1 MVQRR
6 RRPVKKE
13 MAGDKKNLQ
22 SGRRNV
28 EKLFYDMITELHIRE
43 GFAQITYQNPAL
55 FAFPTTPFGYYEAR
69 EHFLRQEVYG
79 EDADRVEN
87 FWNGD
92 KVRTFLGN
100 GSRPAMQ
107 KIEFRMHTKKG
118 LRWVEQVAF
127 FASDEGRQ
135 GGLMVLLRD
144 ITDAKGERMDALNEK
159 DRLQREK
166 IGLPDIFT
174 FYQNAEALLAQ
185 YPEKKF
191 LLFTTDINNFKLYEA
206 IYGEEKSEALLMMAA
221 DELKKQLQT
230 TLGTAGYLG
239 DDYFCCMF
247 ATERDTRE
255 VVEIVQKTIQQLADA
270 TMGFSESVGIYEIT
284 DRSEHIENMYDKS
297 LLALN
302 TVRCNYKQNIAV
314 FRPNMF
320 MSKDREAE
328 MIQDIIRGIQA
339 GEFTFYTQPVVDI
352 SCDKPVSMEALVR
365 WVKDGHVISP
375 GEYIPL
381 LERSGYVVMLDQY
394 IWERVFERQRA
405 MLDQGVETIT
415 CSVNVSRIDFEL
427 IDVAQLFASLK
438 EKYRIDPQ
446 MIGIEVTESAYV
458 DNYDR
463 VQKTVSR
470 LHELGFRIYLDD
482 FGSGYSNLNS
492 LSDMK
497 LDILKLDMKF
507 VQGKDEQKT
516 IKIMESIINMA
527 HLLNLPVVCE
537 GVETEAQLRM
547 VKALG
552 IYYVQGYYYYRP
564 FPYDRMEEILREGGR
579 VETEG
584 IRLHPANRIH
594 MVEMFDDNVYSDTL
608 LNHILGPVA
617 FYEMDPEKHVELVRV
632 NDLYYSIVGSE
643 ALVDENYRNHITDYV
658 INKEDIVHLLE
669 AAEVDA
675 LTGSQADILYKRADG
690 KIMTIHAHAFFIS
703 KSSDGIG
710 RYFVSLRNF
719 TVLYDKIR
727 KEVTAEIGQGETGR
741 PGCAVASAKRKS

>member
-1 MVQRR
+1 
-6 RRPVKKE
+6 
-13 MAGDKKNLQ
+13 
-22 SGRRNV
+22 
-28 EKLFYDMITELHIRE
+28 MITELHIRE

-55 FAFPTTPFGYYEAR
+55 FTFPTTPFGYYEAR

-144 ITDAKGERMDALNEK
+144 ITDAKGERMDTLNEK
-159 DRLQREK
+159 ERLQREK
-166 IGLPDIFT
+166 VGLPDIFT

-206 IYGEEKSEALLMMAA
+206 IYGEAKSEALLMMAA
-221 DELKKQLQT
+221 DELKKQLRT

-255 VVEIVQKTIQQLADA
+255 VVEIVRKTIQQLADA
-270 TMGFSESVGIYEIT
+270 NMGFSESVGIYEIT

-314 FRPNMF
+314 FRPSMF

-328 MIQDIIRGIQA
+328 MIHDIIRGIQA

-427 IDVAQLFASLK
+427 IDVTQLFASLK

-564 FPYDRMEEILREGGR
+564 FPYDRMEEILRAGGR

-584 IRLHPANRIH
+584 IRLHQANRIH

-727 KEVTAEIGQGETGR
+727 KEVTAEIGQGETGH

>member
-1 MVQRR
+1 M
-6 RRPVKKE
+6 
-13 MAGDKKNLQ
+13 
-22 SGRRNV
+22 

-55 FAFPTTPFGYYEAR
+55 FAFPTTPFSYYEAR

-79 EDADRVEN
+79 EDTDRVEN

-159 DRLQREK
+159 ERLQREK
-166 IGLPDIFT
+166 VGLPDIFT

-206 IYGEEKSEALLMMAA
+206 IYGEEKSEALLMMVA
-221 DELKKQLQT
+221 DELKKQLRT
-230 TLGTAGYLG
+230 TLGTASYLG

-255 VVEIVQKTIQQLADA
+255 IVEIVQKSIQQLADEN
-270 TMGFSESVGIYEIT
+270 MGFSESVGIYEIT

-302 TVRCNYKQNIAV
+302 TVRYNYKESVAV

-352 SCDKPVSMEALVR
+352 SCGKPVSMEALVR
-365 WVKDGHVISP
+365 WGKDGHVISP

-405 MLDQGVETIT
+405 MLDQGIATIT

-463 VQKTVSR
+463 VQKTISR

-584 IRLHPANRIH
+584 IRLHQANRIH

-632 NDLYYSIVGSE
+632 NDLFYSIVGNE
-643 ALVDENYRNHITDYV
+643 ALVDENYRNHSTDYV
-658 INKEDIVHLLE
+658 VNKEDIVHLLE
-669 AAEVDA
+669 ASELDA

-719 TVLYDKIR
+719 TVLYDRIR
-727 KEVTAEIGQGETGR
+727 KEVTAEIGQGETGHPR
-741 PGCAVASAKRKS
+741 CAVASAKRKS

>member
-1 MVQRR
+1 M
-6 RRPVKKE
+6 
-13 MAGDKKNLQ
+13 
-22 SGRRNV
+22 
-28 EKLFYDMITELHIRE
+28 
-43 GFAQITYQNPAL
+43 
-55 FAFPTTPFGYYEAR
+55 
-69 EHFLRQEVYG
+69 YG

-159 DRLQREK
+159 ERLQREK
-166 IGLPDIFT
+166 VGLPDIFT

-206 IYGEEKSEALLMMAA
+206 IYGEAKSEALLMMAA
-221 DELKKQLQT
+221 DELKKQLRT

-255 VVEIVQKTIQQLADA
+255 VVEIVRKTIQQLADA
-270 TMGFSESVGIYEIT
+270 NMGFSESVGIYEIT

-302 TVRCNYKQNIAV
+302 TVRSNYKQNIAV

-328 MIQDIIRGIQA
+328 MIQDIIHGIQA

-427 IDVAQLFASLK
+427 IDVTQLFASLK

-564 FPYDRMEEILREGGR
+564 FPYDRMEEILRAGGR

-584 IRLHPANRIH
+584 IRLHQANRIH

-727 KEVTAEIGQGETGR
+727 KEVTAEIGQGETR
-741 PGCAVASAKRKS
+741 RQGCAVASAKRKS

>member
-1 MVQRR
+1 
-6 RRPVKKE
+6 
-13 MAGDKKNLQ
+13 
-22 SGRRNV
+22 
-28 EKLFYDMITELHIRE
+28 
-43 GFAQITYQNPAL
+43 
-55 FAFPTTPFGYYEAR
+55 
-69 EHFLRQEVYG
+69 
-79 EDADRVEN
+79 
-87 FWNGD
+87 
-92 KVRTFLGN
+92 
-100 GSRPAMQ
+100 
-107 KIEFRMHTKKG
+107 
-118 LRWVEQVAF
+118 
-127 FASDEGRQ
+127 
-135 GGLMVLLRD
+135 
-144 ITDAKGERMDALNEK
+144 
-159 DRLQREK
+159 
-166 IGLPDIFT
+166 
-174 FYQNAEALLAQ
+174 
-185 YPEKKF
+185 
-191 LLFTTDINNFKLYEA
+191 
-206 IYGEEKSEALLMMAA
+206 
-221 DELKKQLQT
+221 
-230 TLGTAGYLG
+230 
-239 DDYFCCMF
+239 MF
-247 ATERDTRE
+247 ATERSTRE
-255 VVEIVQKTIQQLADA
+255 IVEVVRKSLERLASVN
-270 TMGFSESVGIYEIT
+270 MGFSESVGIYEIT
-284 DRSEHIENMYDKS
+284 DRSEHIENMYDKA

-302 TVRCNYKQNIAV
+302 TVRYNHKENIAV

-328 MIQDIIRGIQA
+328 MIRDIQRGIQA

-352 SCDKPVSMEALVR
+352 SCGKPVSMEALVR
-365 WVKDGHVISP
+365 WVKDGQVISP

-405 MLDQGVETIT
+405 MLDQGIETIT

-516 IKIMESIINMA
+516 VKIMESIINMA

-564 FPYDRMEEILREGGR
+564 FPYDRMEEILRAGGR

-584 IRLHPANRIH
+584 IRLHQANRIH

-632 NDLYYSIVGSE
+632 NDLFYSIVGSE

-658 INKEDIVHLLE
+658 VNKEDIVHLLE

>member
-1 MVQRR
+1 M
-6 RRPVKKE
+6 
-13 MAGDKKNLQ
+13 
-22 SGRRNV
+22 

-255 VVEIVQKTIQQLADA
+255 VVEIVQKTIQQLADT

-320 MSKDREAE
+320 MSKDREAA
-328 MIQDIIRGIQA
+328 MIQDIIHGIQA

-719 TVLYDKIR
+719 TVLYDRIR

>member
-1 MVQRR
+1 M
-6 RRPVKKE
+6 
-13 MAGDKKNLQ
+13 
-22 SGRRNV
+22 

-55 FAFPTTPFGYYEAR
+55 FAFPTTPFSYYEAR

-79 EDADRVEN
+79 EDTDRVEN

-166 IGLPDIFT
+166 VGLPDIFT

-185 YPEKKF
+185 YPENKF
-191 LLFTTDINNFKLYEA
+191 LLFTTDINNYKLYEA
-206 IYGEEKSEALLMMAA
+206 IYGEEKSEALLMMVA

-230 TLGTAGYLG
+230 SLGTAGYLG

-247 ATERDTRE
+247 ATERSTRE
-255 VVEIVQKTIQQLADA
+255 IVEVVRKSLERLASVN
-270 TMGFSESVGIYEIT
+270 MGFSESVGIYEIT
-284 DRSEHIENMYDKS
+284 DRSEHIENMYDKA

-302 TVRCNYKQNIAV
+302 TVRYNHKENIAV

-328 MIQDIIRGIQA
+328 MIRDIQRGIQA

-352 SCDKPVSMEALVR
+352 SCGKPVSMEALVR
-365 WVKDGHVISP
+365 WVKDGQVISP

-405 MLDQGVETIT
+405 MLDQGIETIT

-438 EKYRIDPQ
+438 EKYRLDPQ

-492 LSDMK
+492 LSDM
-497 LDILKLDMKF
+497 KLDMKF

-584 IRLHPANRIH
+584 IRLHQANRIH

-703 KSSDGIG
+703 KSADGIG

-719 TVLYDKIR
+719 TVLYDRIR

-741 PGCAVASAKRKS
+741 PGCSVASAKRKS

>member
-1 MVQRR
+1 M
-6 RRPVKKE
+6 
-13 MAGDKKNLQ
+13 
-22 SGRRNV
+22 

-79 EDADRVEN
+79 EDTDRVEN

-166 IGLPDIFT
+166 VGLPDIFT
-174 FYQNAEALLAQ
+174 FYQNAEALLTQ
-185 YPEKKF
+185 YPENKF

-206 IYGEEKSEALLMMAA
+206 IYGEEKSQALLMKVA
-221 DELKKQLQT
+221 DELKKQLRT

-255 VVEIVQKTIQQLADA
+255 IVEVVRASLKRLADA
-270 TMGFSESVGIYEIT
+270 DMGFSESVGIYEIT
-284 DRSEHIENMYDKS
+284 DRSEHIENMYDKA

-302 TVRCNYKQNIAV
+302 TVRYNHKENIAV

-320 MSKDREAE
+320 MSKDREAA

-352 SCDKPVSMEALVR
+352 TCGKPVSMEALVR

-446 MIGIEVTESAYV
+446 LIGIEVTESAYV

-492 LSDMK
+492 LSDM
-497 LDILKLDMKF
+497 KLDMKF

-564 FPYDRMEEILREGGR
+564 FPYDRMEEMLRAGDC
-579 VETEG
+579 VDTVG
-584 IRLHPANRIH
+584 IRLHAANRIH
-594 MVEMFDDNVYSDTL
+594 MVEMLDDNVYSDTL

-617 FYEMDPEKHVELVRV
+617 FYEMDSAKHVELVRV

-643 ALVDENYRNHITDYV
+643 ALMDENYRNHITDYV

-669 AAEVDA
+669 AAEQDA
-675 LTGSQADILYKRADG
+675 LAGSQADILYKRADG

-719 TVLYDKIR
+719 TVLYDRIR
-727 KEVTAEIGQGETGR
+727 KEVTAEIGQGETGH
-741 PGCAVASAKRKS
+741 PGCSVASAKRKS

>member
-1 MVQRR
+1 
-6 RRPVKKE
+6 
-13 MAGDKKNLQ
+13 
-22 SGRRNV
+22 
-28 EKLFYDMITELHIRE
+28 MITELHIRE

-144 ITDAKGERMDALNEK
+144 ITDAKGERMDTLNEK
-159 DRLQREK
+159 ERLQREK
-166 IGLPDIFT
+166 VGLPDIFT

-206 IYGEEKSEALLMMAA
+206 IYGEAKSEALLMMAA
-221 DELKKQLQT
+221 DELKKQLRT

-320 MSKDREAE
+320 MSKDWEAE
-328 MIQDIIRGIQA
+328 MIHDIIRGIQA

-438 EKYRIDPQ
+438 EKYRIEPQ

-564 FPYDRMEEILREGGR
+564 FPYDRMEEILRAGGR

-584 IRLHPANRIH
+584 IRLHQANRIH
-594 MVEMFDDNVYSDTL
+594 MVEMLDDNVYSDTL

-727 KEVTAEIGQGETGR
+727 KEVTAEIGQGETGH

>member
-1 MVQRR
+1 
-6 RRPVKKE
+6 
-13 MAGDKKNLQ
+13 
-22 SGRRNV
+22 
-28 EKLFYDMITELHIRE
+28 
-43 GFAQITYQNPAL
+43 
-55 FAFPTTPFGYYEAR
+55 
-69 EHFLRQEVYG
+69 
-79 EDADRVEN
+79 
-87 FWNGD
+87 
-92 KVRTFLGN
+92 
-100 GSRPAMQ
+100 
-107 KIEFRMHTKKG
+107 
-118 LRWVEQVAF
+118 
-127 FASDEGRQ
+127 
-135 GGLMVLLRD
+135 
-144 ITDAKGERMDALNEK
+144 
-159 DRLQREK
+159 
-166 IGLPDIFT
+166 
-174 FYQNAEALLAQ
+174 
-185 YPEKKF
+185 
-191 LLFTTDINNFKLYEA
+191 
-206 IYGEEKSEALLMMAA
+206 
-221 DELKKQLQT
+221 
-230 TLGTAGYLG
+230 
-239 DDYFCCMF
+239 MF
-247 ATERDTRE
+247 ATERSTRE
-255 VVEIVQKTIQQLADA
+255 IVEVVRKSLERLASVN
-270 TMGFSESVGIYEIT
+270 MGFSESVGIYEIT

-302 TVRCNYKQNIAV
+302 TVRYNYKESVAV

-352 SCDKPVSMEALVR
+352 SCGKPVSMEALVR

-405 MLDQGVETIT
+405 MLDQGIETIT

-463 VQKTVSR
+463 VQKTISR

-584 IRLHPANRIH
+584 IRLHQANRIH

-632 NDLYYSIVGSE
+632 NDLFYSIVGNE
-643 ALVDENYRNHITDYV
+643 ALVDENYRNHSTDYV
-658 INKEDIVHLLE
+658 VNKEDIVHLLE

-675 LTGSQADILYKRADG
+675 LTGSQADILYKRVDG

-719 TVLYDKIR
+719 TVLYDRIR
-727 KEVTAEIGQGETGR
+727 KEVTAEIGQGETGH
-741 PGCAVASAKRKS
+741 PGCSVASAKRKS

>member
-284 DRSEHIENMYDKS
+284 DRSEHIENMYDKA

-302 TVRCNYKQNIAV
+302 TVRYNHKENIAV

-328 MIQDIIRGIQA
+328 MIHDIIRGIQA

-352 SCDKPVSMEALVR
+352 SCGKPVSMEALVR

-482 FGSGYSNLNS
+482 FGSGY
-492 LSDMK
+492 
-497 LDILKLDMKF
+497 
-507 VQGKDEQKT
+507 
-516 IKIMESIINMA
+516 
-527 HLLNLPVVCE
+527 
-537 GVETEAQLRM
+537 
-547 VKALG
+547 
-552 IYYVQGYYYYRP
+552 
-564 FPYDRMEEILREGGR
+564 
-579 VETEG
+579 
-584 IRLHPANRIH
+584 
-594 MVEMFDDNVYSDTL
+594 
-608 LNHILGPVA
+608 
-617 FYEMDPEKHVELVRV
+617 
-632 NDLYYSIVGSE
+632 
-643 ALVDENYRNHITDYV
+643 
-658 INKEDIVHLLE
+658 
-669 AAEVDA
+669 
-675 LTGSQADILYKRADG
+675 
-690 KIMTIHAHAFFIS
+690 
-703 KSSDGIG
+703 
-710 RYFVSLRNF
+710 
-719 TVLYDKIR
+719 
-727 KEVTAEIGQGETGR
+727 
-741 PGCAVASAKRKS
+741 

>member
-1 MVQRR
+1 M
-6 RRPVKKE
+6 
-13 MAGDKKNLQ
+13 
-22 SGRRNV
+22 

-43 GFAQITYQNPAL
+43 GFAQITYQNPSL
-55 FAFPTTPFGYYEAR
+55 FDFPMTPFDYYEAR

-79 EDADRVEN
+79 EDANRVEN

-92 KVRTFLGN
+92 RMRNFVGN
-100 GSRPAMQ
+100 GSRPAMR

-118 LRWVEQVAF
+118 LRWVEQVEF

-135 GGLMVLLRD
+135 GGLMVALRD
-144 ITDAKGERMDALNEK
+144 ITDAKGERMDALNAK
-159 DRLQREK
+159 DRAQRDMV
-166 IGLPDIFT
+166 GLPDIFT
-174 FYQNAEALLAQ
+174 FYKHAEALLAQ
-185 YPEKKF
+185 YPDHKF
-191 LLFTTDINNFKLYEA
+191 LLFTTNINNFKLYEA
-206 IYGEEKSEALLMMAA
+206 IYGEEKSRALLMMVA
-221 DELKKQLQT
+221 DELKKRLQT
-230 TLGTAGYLG
+230 TLGTAAYLG

-247 ATERDTRE
+247 ATERSTK
-255 VVEIVQKTIQQLADA
+255 EIVELVRQVSQRLADA
-270 TMGFSESVGIYEIT
+270 NMGFSESIGIYEIT
-284 DRSEHIENMYDKS
+284 DRSVYIENMYDKA

-302 TVRCNYKQNIAV
+302 TVRHNHKENIAV
-314 FRPNMF
+314 YRPNMF
-320 MSKDREAE
+320 MSKEREDEAV
-328 MIQDIIRGIQA
+328 QDIRRGIQA
-339 GEFTFYTQPVVDI
+339 GEFTFYTQPVMDI
-352 SCDKPVSMEALVR
+352 SCGKPVSVEALVR
-365 WVKDGHVISP
+365 WVKDGRVISP

-381 LERSGYVVMLDQY
+381 LERTGYVVMLDQY

-427 IDVAQLFASLK
+427 IDVAKLFQSLK
-438 EKYRIDPQ
+438 EKYCIDPKL
-446 MIGIEVTESAYV
+446 IGIEVTESAYV
-458 DNYDR
+458 DNYDT
-463 VQKTVSR
+463 VQKTISR
-470 LHELGFRIYLDD
+470 LRELGFRIYLDD

-507 VQGKDEQKT
+507 VQGRDEQKT

-537 GVETEAQLRM
+537 GVETEAQLKM

-564 FPYDRMEEILREGGR
+564 FPYDRMEEMLRAGDC
-579 VETEG
+579 VDTVG
-584 IRLHPANRIH
+584 IRLHAANRIH

-632 NDLYYSIVGSE
+632 NDLYYSIVGRE
-643 ALVDENYRNHITDYV
+643 AVMDEDYRNHVTDYV
-658 INKEDIVHLLE
+658 VHKEDIVHLLE
-669 AAEVDA
+669 AAEANA
-675 LTGSQADILYKRADG
+675 LTGSQADILYRRADE
-690 KIMTIHAHAFFIS
+690 KIMTIHAHAFLVS

-710 RYFVSLRNF
+710 RYYVSLRNF

-727 KEVTAEIGQGETGR
+727 KEVTAEIERGETGR
-741 PGCAVASAKRKS
+741 PKCAVASAKRKS

>member
-1 MVQRR
+1 
-6 RRPVKKE
+6 
-13 MAGDKKNLQ
+13 
-22 SGRRNV
+22 
-28 EKLFYDMITELHIRE
+28 
-43 GFAQITYQNPAL
+43 
-55 FAFPTTPFGYYEAR
+55 
-69 EHFLRQEVYG
+69 
-79 EDADRVEN
+79 
-87 FWNGD
+87 
-92 KVRTFLGN
+92 
-100 GSRPAMQ
+100 
-107 KIEFRMHTKKG
+107 
-118 LRWVEQVAF
+118 
-127 FASDEGRQ
+127 
-135 GGLMVLLRD
+135 
-144 ITDAKGERMDALNEK
+144 
-159 DRLQREK
+159 
-166 IGLPDIFT
+166 
-174 FYQNAEALLAQ
+174 
-185 YPEKKF
+185 
-191 LLFTTDINNFKLYEA
+191 
-206 IYGEEKSEALLMMAA
+206 
-221 DELKKQLQT
+221 
-230 TLGTAGYLG
+230 
-239 DDYFCCMF
+239 
-247 ATERDTRE
+247 
-255 VVEIVQKTIQQLADA
+255 
-270 TMGFSESVGIYEIT
+270 
-284 DRSEHIENMYDKS
+284 
-297 LLALN
+297 
-302 TVRCNYKQNIAV
+302 
-314 FRPNMF
+314 MF

-352 SCDKPVSMEALVR
+352 SCGKPVSMEALVR

-719 TVLYDKIR
+719 TVLYDRIR

>member
-1 MVQRR
+1 M
-6 RRPVKKE
+6 
-13 MAGDKKNLQ
+13 
-22 SGRRNV
+22 

-55 FAFPTTPFGYYEAR
+55 FAFPTTPFSYYEAR

-79 EDADRVEN
+79 EDTDRVEN

-166 IGLPDIFT
+166 VGLPDIFT

-185 YPEKKF
+185 YPENKF
-191 LLFTTDINNFKLYEA
+191 LLFTTDINNYKLYEA
-206 IYGEEKSEALLMMAA
+206 IYGEEKSEALLMMVA

-230 TLGTAGYLG
+230 SLGTAGYLG

-247 ATERDTRE
+247 ATERSTRE
-255 VVEIVQKTIQQLADA
+255 IVEVVRKSLERLASVN
-270 TMGFSESVGIYEIT
+270 MGFSESVGIYEIT

-302 TVRCNYKQNIAV
+302 TVRYNHKENIAV

-328 MIQDIIRGIQA
+328 MIRDIQRGIQA

-352 SCDKPVSMEALVR
+352 SCGKPVSMEALVR
-365 WVKDGHVISP
+365 WVKDGQVISP

-405 MLDQGVETIT
+405 MLDQGIETIT

-446 MIGIEVTESAYV
+446 LIGIEVTESAYV

-492 LSDMK
+492 LSDM
-497 LDILKLDMKF
+497 KLDMKF

-584 IRLHPANRIH
+584 IRLHQANRIH

-643 ALVDENYRNHITDYV
+643 ALVDENYRNHVTNYV

-669 AAEVDA
+669 ASEVDA

-719 TVLYDKIR
+719 TVLYDRIR
-727 KEVTAEIGQGETGR
+727 KEVTAEIGQGETGH
-741 PGCAVASAKRKS
+741 PGCSVASAKRKS

>member
-1 MVQRR
+1 MMV
-6 RRPVKKE
+6 
-13 MAGDKKNLQ
+13 
-22 SGRRNV
+22 
-28 EKLFYDMITELHIRE
+28 
-43 GFAQITYQNPAL
+43 
-55 FAFPTTPFGYYEAR
+55 
-69 EHFLRQEVYG
+69 
-79 EDADRVEN
+79 
-87 FWNGD
+87 
-92 KVRTFLGN
+92 
-100 GSRPAMQ
+100 
-107 KIEFRMHTKKG
+107 
-118 LRWVEQVAF
+118 
-127 FASDEGRQ
+127 
-135 GGLMVLLRD
+135 
-144 ITDAKGERMDALNEK
+144 
-159 DRLQREK
+159 
-166 IGLPDIFT
+166 
-174 FYQNAEALLAQ
+174 
-185 YPEKKF
+185 
-191 LLFTTDINNFKLYEA
+191 
-206 IYGEEKSEALLMMAA
+206 A
-221 DELKKQLQT
+221 DELKKQLRT

-255 VVEIVQKTIQQLADA
+255 IVEVVRKTIQQLADA
-270 TMGFSESVGIYEIT
+270 NMGFSESVGIYEIT

-302 TVRCNYKQNIAV
+302 TVRYNYKESVAV

-328 MIQDIIRGIQA
+328 MIRDIQRGIQA

-352 SCDKPVSMEALVR
+352 SCGKPVSMEALVR
-365 WVKDGHVISP
+365 WVKDGQVISP

-405 MLDQGVETIT
+405 MLDQGIETIT

-446 MIGIEVTESAYV
+446 LIGIEVTESAYV

-584 IRLHPANRIH
+584 IRLHQANRIH

-643 ALVDENYRNHITDYV
+643 ALVDENYRNHVTNYV

-669 AAEVDA
+669 ASEVDA

-719 TVLYDKIR
+719 TVLYDRIR
-727 KEVTAEIGQGETGR
+727 KEVTAEIGQGETGH
-741 PGCAVASAKRKS
+741 PGCSVASAKRKS

>member
-1 MVQRR
+1 
-6 RRPVKKE
+6 
-13 MAGDKKNLQ
+13 
-22 SGRRNV
+22 
-28 EKLFYDMITELHIRE
+28 MITELHIRE

-159 DRLQREK
+159 ERLQREK
-166 IGLPDIFT
+166 VGLPDIFT

-206 IYGEEKSEALLMMAA
+206 IYGEAKSEALLMMAA
-221 DELKKQLQT
+221 DELKKQLRT
-230 TLGTAGYLG
+230 MLGTAGYLG

-255 VVEIVQKTIQQLADA
+255 VVEIVRKTIQQLADA
-270 TMGFSESVGIYEIT
+270 NMGFSESVGIYEIT

-314 FRPNMF
+314 FRPSMF

-328 MIQDIIRGIQA
+328 MIHDIIRGIQA

-427 IDVAQLFASLK
+427 IDVTQLFASLK

-564 FPYDRMEEILREGGR
+564 FPYDRMEEILRAGGR

-584 IRLHPANRIH
+584 IRLHQANRIH

>member
-1 MVQRR
+1 M
-6 RRPVKKE
+6 
-13 MAGDKKNLQ
+13 
-22 SGRRNV
+22 

-79 EDADRVEN
+79 EDTDRVEN

-144 ITDAKGERMDALNEK
+144 ITDAKGERMEELNEK
-159 DRLQREK
+159 DRAQREK

-185 YPEKKF
+185 YPENKF

-206 IYGEEKSEALLMMAA
+206 IYGEEKSEVLLMMVA
-221 DELKKQLQT
+221 DELKKQLRT

-255 VVEIVQKTIQQLADA
+255 IVEVVRKTIQQLADA
-270 TMGFSESVGIYEIT
+270 NMGFSESVGIYEIT

-302 TVRCNYKQNIAV
+302 TVRYNYKESVAV

-352 SCDKPVSMEALVR
+352 SCGKPVSMEALVR

-405 MLDQGVETIT
+405 MLDQGIATIT

-446 MIGIEVTESAYV
+446 QIGIEVTESAYV

-527 HLLNLPVVCE
+527 HLLNLPVICE
-537 GVETEAQLRM
+537 GVETEVQLRM

-584 IRLHPANRIH
+584 IRLHQANRIH

-719 TVLYDKIR
+719 TVLYDRIR
-727 KEVTAEIGQGETGR
+727 KEVTAEIGQGETGH
-741 PGCAVASAKRKS
+741 PGCSVASAKRKS

>member
-1 MVQRR
+1 M
-6 RRPVKKE
+6 
-13 MAGDKKNLQ
+13 
-22 SGRRNV
+22 

-159 DRLQREK
+159 ERLQREK
-166 IGLPDIFT
+166 VGLPDIFT

-221 DELKKQLQT
+221 DELKKQLRT

-247 ATERDTRE
+247 AAERDTRE
-255 VVEIVQKTIQQLADA
+255 VVEIVRKTIQQLADA
-270 TMGFSESVGIYEIT
+270 NMGFSESVGIYEIT

-302 TVRCNYKQNIAV
+302 TVRYNYKQNIAV
-314 FRPNMF
+314 FRPSMF

-328 MIQDIIRGIQA
+328 MIHDIIRGIQA

-427 IDVAQLFASLK
+427 IDVTQLFASLK
-438 EKYRIDPQ
+438 DKYRIDPQ

-564 FPYDRMEEILREGGR
+564 FPYDRMEEILRADGR

-584 IRLHPANRIH
+584 IRLHQANRIH

-727 KEVTAEIGQGETGR
+727 KEVTAEIGQGETGH

>member
-1 MVQRR
+1 M
-6 RRPVKKE
+6 
-13 MAGDKKNLQ
+13 
-22 SGRRNV
+22 

-79 EDADRVEN
+79 EYTDRVEN

-159 DRLQREK
+159 DRAQREK

-185 YPEKKF
+185 YPENKF

-206 IYGEEKSEALLMMAA
+206 IYGEEKSEVLLMMVA

-230 TLGTAGYLG
+230 SLGTAGYLG

-255 VVEIVQKTIQQLADA
+255 IVEVVRKTIQQLADA
-270 TMGFSESVGIYEIT
+270 NMGFSESVGIYEIT

-302 TVRCNYKQNIAV
+302 TVRYNYKESVAV

-352 SCDKPVSMEALVR
+352 SCGKPVSMEALVR
-365 WVKDGHVISP
+365 WVKDGQVISP

-405 MLDQGVETIT
+405 MLDQGIATIT

-463 VQKTVSR
+463 VRKTVSR

-537 GVETEAQLRM
+537 GVETEVQLRM

-584 IRLHPANRIH
+584 IRLHQANRIH

-703 KSSDGIG
+703 KSADGIG

-719 TVLYDKIR
+719 TVLYDRIR
-727 KEVTAEIGQGETGR
+727 KEVTAEIGQGETGH
-741 PGCAVASAKRKS
+741 PGCSVASAKRKS

>member
-1 MVQRR
+1 M
-6 RRPVKKE
+6 
-13 MAGDKKNLQ
+13 
-22 SGRRNV
+22 

-55 FAFPTTPFGYYEAR
+55 FAFPTTPIGYYEAR

-107 KIEFRMHTKKG
+107 KIAFRMHTQQG
-118 LRWVEQVAF
+118 RRWVEQVAF

-302 TVRCNYKQNIAV
+302 TVRYNHKENIAV

-328 MIQDIIRGIQA
+328 MIRDIQRGIQA

-352 SCDKPVSMEALVR
+352 SCGKPVSMEALVR

-584 IRLHPANRIH
+584 IRLHQANRIH

-719 TVLYDKIR
+719 TALYDRIR

>member
-1 MVQRR
+1 M
-6 RRPVKKE
+6 
-13 MAGDKKNLQ
+13 
-22 SGRRNV
+22 

-79 EDADRVEN
+79 DDTDRVEN

-221 DELKKQLQT
+221 DELKKQLRT

-320 MSKDREAE
+320 MSKDREAA
-328 MIQDIIRGIQA
+328 MIQDIIHGIQA

-405 MLDQGVETIT
+405 MLDQGVKTIT

-584 IRLHPANRIH
+584 IRLHQANRIH

-632 NDLYYSIVGSE
+632 NDLFYSIVGNE
-643 ALVDENYRNHITDYV
+643 ALVDENYRNHSTDYV
-658 INKEDIVHLLE
+658 VNKEDIVHLLE
-669 AAEVDA
+669 ASELDA

-727 KEVTAEIGQGETGR
+727 KEIKAEQENEI
-741 PGCAVASAKRKS
+741 

>member
-1 MVQRR
+1 M
-6 RRPVKKE
+6 
-13 MAGDKKNLQ
+13 
-22 SGRRNV
+22 
-28 EKLFYDMITELHIRE
+28 EKLFYDMITELHIRD

-79 EDADRVEN
+79 EDAERVES
-87 FWNGD
+87 FWNGNT
-92 KVRTFLGN
+92 VRTFLGN
-100 GSRPAMQ
+100 GNRPAMQ

-144 ITDAKGERMDALNEK
+144 ITDAKGERMDALDEK
-159 DRLQREK
+159 ERSQREK

-174 FYQNAEALLAQ
+174 FYQNAEALLMQ

-206 IYGEEKSEALLMMAA
+206 IYGEERSQALLMMVA
-221 DELKKQLQT
+221 DELKKQLRT
-230 TLGTAGYLG
+230 TLGTAAYLG

-247 ATERDTRE
+247 ATERCTKDIVE
-255 VVEIVQKTIQQLADA
+255 VVGQSLQRLADA
-270 TMGFSESVGIYEIT
+270 NMGFSESVGIYEIT
-284 DRSEHIENMYDKS
+284 DRGEYIENMYDKA

-302 TVRCNYKQNIAV
+302 TVRYDHKQHIAV
-314 FRPNMF
+314 YRPNMF

-352 SCDKPVSMEALVR
+352 SCGKPVSMEALVR
-365 WVKDGHVISP
+365 WVKDGRVISP

-381 LERSGYVVMLDQY
+381 LERTGYVVMLDQY
-394 IWERVFERQRA
+394 IWERVFERQRV

-446 MIGIEVTESAYV
+446 MIGIEVTESAYT
-458 DNYDR
+458 DNYDT

-470 LHELGFRIYLDD
+470 LRALGFRIYLDD

-492 LSDMK
+492 LGDMK

-516 IKIMESIINMA
+516 VKIMESIINMA

-537 GVETEAQLRM
+537 GVETEAQLKM
-547 VKALG
+547 VRALG
-552 IYYVQGYYYYRP
+552 IYYVQGYYYYKP
-564 FPYDRMEEILREGGR
+564 FPYDRMEEMLRAGDR
-579 VETEG
+579 VDTVG
-584 IRLHPANRIH
+584 IRLHQANRIH

-617 FYEMDPEKHVELVRV
+617 FYEMDSEKHVELVRV

-643 ALVDENYRNHITDYV
+643 ALEDENYRNHITDYV
-658 INKEDIVHLLE
+658 INKEDSVHLLE
-669 AAEVDA
+669 AAEADA

-690 KIMTIHAHAFFIS
+690 KIVTIHAHAFFIS
-703 KSSDGIG
+703 KSADGIG
-710 RYFVSLRNF
+710 RYFVNLRNI
-719 TVLYDKIR
+719 TVLYDRIR
-727 KEVTAEIGQGETGR
+727 KEVKAELEREECENTPR
-741 PGCAVASAKRKS
+741 VASAKRKP

>member
-1 MVQRR
+1 M
-6 RRPVKKE
+6 
-13 MAGDKKNLQ
+13 
-22 SGRRNV
+22 

-43 GFAQITYQNPAL
+43 GFAQITYQNPSL
-55 FAFPTTPFGYYEAR
+55 FDFPMTPCDYYEAR

-79 EDADRVEN
+79 EDANRVEN

-92 KVRTFLGN
+92 RVRTFVGN
-100 GSRPAMQ
+100 GSRPSMR

-135 GGLMVLLRD
+135 GGLMVALRD
-144 ITDAKGERMDALNEK
+144 ITDANGERMDALNAK
-159 DRLQREK
+159 DRAQRTMV
-166 IGLPDIFT
+166 GLPDIFT
-174 FYQNAEALLAQ
+174 FYKRAEALLAQ
-185 YPEKKF
+185 YPHHKF

-206 IYGEEKSEALLMMAA
+206 IYGEEKSRALLMMVA
-221 DELKKQLQT
+221 DELKKRLRT

-247 ATERDTRE
+247 ATERSTK
-255 VVEIVQKTIQQLADA
+255 EIVELVRQVSQRLADA
-270 TMGFSESVGIYEIT
+270 NMGFSESIGIYEIT
-284 DRSEHIENMYDKS
+284 DRSEHIENMYDKA

-302 TVRCNYKQNIAV
+302 TVRHNHKENIAV
-314 FRPNMF
+314 YRPNMF
-320 MSKDREAE
+320 MSREREAE
-328 MIQDIIRGIQA
+328 AVQDIRRGIQA

-352 SCDKPVSMEALVR
+352 NCGKPVSAEALVR
-365 WVKDGHVISP
+365 WVKDGRVISP

-381 LERSGYVVMLDQY
+381 LERTGYVVMLDQY

-427 IDVAQLFASLK
+427 IDVAQLFQSLK
-438 EKYRIDPQ
+438 EKYRIDPKL
-446 MIGIEVTESAYV
+446 IGIEVTESAYA
-458 DNYDR
+458 DNYDT
-463 VQKTVSR
+463 VQKTISR
-470 LHELGFRIYLDD
+470 LRELGFRIYLDD

-507 VQGKDEQKT
+507 VQGRDEQRT

-537 GVETEAQLRM
+537 GVETEAQLKM

-564 FPYDRMEEILREGGR
+564 FPYDRMEEMLRAGDR
-579 VETEG
+579 VDTVG
-584 IRLHPANRIH
+584 IRLHAANRVH

-632 NDLYYSIVGSE
+632 NDLYYSIVGRE
-643 ALVDENYRNHITDYV
+643 ALVDEAYRNHITDYV

-669 AAEVDA
+669 AAEADA
-675 LTGSQADILYKRADG
+675 LTGSQADILYRRADE
-690 KIMTIHAHAFFIS
+690 KIMTIHAHAFLVS

-710 RYFVSLRNF
+710 RYYVSLRNF
-719 TVLYDKIR
+719 TVLYDRIR
-727 KEVTAEIGQGETGR
+727 KEMKTELEHEAGGTVSVRGALKENET
-741 PGCAVASAKRKS
+741 

>member
-1 MVQRR
+1 M
-6 RRPVKKE
+6 
-13 MAGDKKNLQ
+13 
-22 SGRRNV
+22 

-55 FAFPTTPFGYYEAR
+55 FAFPTTPFDYYEAR

-144 ITDAKGERMDALNEK
+144 ITDAKGERMDTLNEK
-159 DRLQREK
+159 ERLQREK
-166 IGLPDIFT
+166 VGLPDIFT

-206 IYGEEKSEALLMMAA
+206 IYGEAKSEALLMMAA
-221 DELKKQLQT
+221 DELKKQLRT

-255 VVEIVQKTIQQLADA
+255 VVEIVRKTIQQLADA
-270 TMGFSESVGIYEIT
+270 NMGFSESVGIYEIT

-302 TVRCNYKQNIAV
+302 TVRYNHKENIAV

-328 MIQDIIRGIQA
+328 MIHDIIRGIQA

-352 SCDKPVSMEALVR
+352 SCGKPVSMEALVR
-365 WVKDGHVISP
+365 WVKDGQVISP

-405 MLDQGVETIT
+405 MLDQGIETIT

-463 VQKTVSR
+463 VQKTISR

-564 FPYDRMEEILREGGR
+564 FPYDRMEEILRAGGR

-584 IRLHPANRIH
+584 IRLHQANRIH
-594 MVEMFDDNVYSDTL
+594 MAEMFDDNVYSDTL

-632 NDLYYSIVGSE
+632 NDLFYSIVGNE
-643 ALVDENYRNHITDYV
+643 ALMDENYRNHSTDYV
-658 INKEDIVHLLE
+658 VNKEDIVHLLE
-669 AAEVDA
+669 ASEVDA

-719 TVLYDKIR
+719 TVLYDRIR
-727 KEVTAEIGQGETGR
+727 KEVTAEIGQGETGH
-741 PGCAVASAKRKS
+741 PGCSVASAKRKS

>member
-1 MVQRR
+1 M
-6 RRPVKKE
+6 
-13 MAGDKKNLQ
+13 
-22 SGRRNV
+22 

-43 GFAQITYQNPAL
+43 GFAQITYQNPSL
-55 FAFPTTPFGYYEAR
+55 FDFPMTPCDYYEAR

-79 EDADRVEN
+79 EDANRVEN

-92 KVRTFLGN
+92 RVRTFVGN
-100 GSRPAMQ
+100 GSRPSMR

-135 GGLMVLLRD
+135 GGLMVALRD
-144 ITDAKGERMDALNEK
+144 ITDAKGERMDALNAK
-159 DRLQREK
+159 DRAQRTMV
-166 IGLPDIFT
+166 GLPDIFT
-174 FYQNAEALLAQ
+174 FYKRAEALLAQ
-185 YPEKKF
+185 YPHHKF

-206 IYGEEKSEALLMMAA
+206 IYGEEKSRALLMMVA
-221 DELKKQLQT
+221 DELKKRLRT

-247 ATERDTRE
+247 ATERSTK
-255 VVEIVQKTIQQLADA
+255 EIVELVRQVSQRLADA
-270 TMGFSESVGIYEIT
+270 NMGFSESIGIYEIN
-284 DRSEHIENMYDKS
+284 DRSEHIENMYDKA

-302 TVRCNYKQNIAV
+302 TVRHNHKENIAV
-314 FRPNMF
+314 YRPNMF
-320 MSKDREAE
+320 MSKERVAEAV
-328 MIQDIIRGIQA
+328 QDIRRGIQA

-352 SCDKPVSMEALVR
+352 SCGKPVSMEALVR
-365 WVKDGHVISP
+365 WVKNGRVISP

-381 LERSGYVVMLDQY
+381 LERTGYVVMLDQY

-427 IDVAQLFASLK
+427 IDVAQLFQSLK
-438 EKYRIDPQ
+438 EKYRIDPKL
-446 MIGIEVTESAYV
+446 IGIEVTESAYV
-458 DNYDR
+458 DNYDT
-463 VQKTVSR
+463 VQKTISR
-470 LHELGFRIYLDD
+470 LRELGFRIYLDD

-507 VQGKDEQKT
+507 VQGRDEQKT
-516 IKIMESIINMA
+516 IKIMEAIINMA

-537 GVETEAQLRM
+537 GVETEAQLKM

-564 FPYDRMEEILREGGR
+564 FPYDRMEEMLRAGDC
-579 VETEG
+579 VDTVG
-584 IRLHPANRIH
+584 IRLHAANRIH

-632 NDLYYSIVGSE
+632 NDLYYSIVGRE
-643 ALVDENYRNHITDYV
+643 AVVDEDYRNHVTDYV
-658 INKEDIVHLLE
+658 VHKEDIVHLLE
-669 AAEVDA
+669 AAEANA
-675 LTGSQADILYKRADG
+675 LTGSQADILYRRADE
-690 KIMTIHAHAFFIS
+690 KIMTIHAHAFLVS

-710 RYFVSLRNF
+710 RYYVSLRNF
-719 TVLYDKIR
+719 TVLYDRIR
-727 KEVTAEIGQGETGR
+727 KEVTAEIECGETGR
-741 PGCAVASAKRKS
+741 PKCAVASAKRKS

>member
-1 MVQRR
+1 M
-6 RRPVKKE
+6 
-13 MAGDKKNLQ
+13 
-22 SGRRNV
+22 

-43 GFAQITYQNPAL
+43 GFAQITYQNPSL
-55 FAFPTTPFGYYEAR
+55 FDFPMTPCDYYEAR

-79 EDADRVEN
+79 EDANRVEN

-92 KVRTFLGN
+92 RVRTFVGN
-100 GSRPAMQ
+100 GSRPSMR

-135 GGLMVLLRD
+135 GGLMVALRD
-144 ITDAKGERMDALNEK
+144 ITDAKGERMDALNAK
-159 DRLQREK
+159 DRAQRTMV
-166 IGLPDIFT
+166 GLPDIFT
-174 FYQNAEALLAQ
+174 FYKRAEALLAQ
-185 YPEKKF
+185 YPHHKF

-206 IYGEEKSEALLMMAA
+206 IYGEEKSRALLMMVA
-221 DELKKQLQT
+221 DELKKRLRT

-247 ATERDTRE
+247 ATERSTK
-255 VVEIVQKTIQQLADA
+255 EIVELVRQVSQRLADA
-270 TMGFSESVGIYEIT
+270 NMGFSESIGIYEIT
-284 DRSEHIENMYDKS
+284 DRSEHIENMYDKA

-302 TVRCNYKQNIAV
+302 TVRHNHKENIAV
-314 FRPNMF
+314 YRPNMF
-320 MSKDREAE
+320 MSREREAE
-328 MIQDIIRGIQA
+328 AVQDIRRGIQA

-352 SCDKPVSMEALVR
+352 NCGKPVSAEALVR
-365 WVKDGHVISP
+365 WVKDGRVISP

-381 LERSGYVVMLDQY
+381 LERTGYVVMLDQY

-427 IDVAQLFASLK
+427 IDVAQLFQSLK
-438 EKYRIDPQ
+438 EKYRIDPKL
-446 MIGIEVTESAYV
+446 IGIEVTESAYA
-458 DNYDR
+458 DNYDT
-463 VQKTVSR
+463 VQKTISR
-470 LHELGFRIYLDD
+470 LRELGFRIYLDD

-507 VQGKDEQKT
+507 VQGRDEQRT

-537 GVETEAQLRM
+537 GVETEAQLKM
-547 VKALG
+547 VRALG

-564 FPYDRMEEILREGGR
+564 FPYDRMEEMLRAGDR
-579 VETEG
+579 VDTVG
-584 IRLHPANRIH
+584 IRLHAANRVH

-632 NDLYYSIVGSE
+632 NDLYYSIVGRE
-643 ALVDENYRNHITDYV
+643 ALVDEAYRNHITDYV

-669 AAEVDA
+669 AAEANA
-675 LTGSQADILYKRADG
+675 LTGSQADILYRRADE
-690 KIMTIHAHAFFIS
+690 KIMTIHAHAFLVS

-710 RYFVSLRNF
+710 RYYVSLRNF
-719 TVLYDKIR
+719 TVLYDRIR
-727 KEVTAEIGQGETGR
+727 KEMKTELEHEAGGTVSVRGALKENET
-741 PGCAVASAKRKS
+741 

>member
-1 MVQRR
+1 M
-6 RRPVKKE
+6 
-13 MAGDKKNLQ
+13 
-22 SGRRNV
+22 

-144 ITDAKGERMDALNEK
+144 ITDAKGERMDTLNEK
-159 DRLQREK
+159 ERLQREK
-166 IGLPDIFT
+166 VGLPDIFT

-206 IYGEEKSEALLMMAA
+206 IYGEAKSEALLMMAA
-221 DELKKQLQT
+221 DELKKQLRT

-255 VVEIVQKTIQQLADA
+255 VVEIVRKTIQQLADA
-270 TMGFSESVGIYEIT
+270 NMGFSESVGIYEIT

-314 FRPNMF
+314 FRPSMF

-328 MIQDIIRGIQA
+328 MIHDIIRGIQA

-427 IDVAQLFASLK
+427 IDVTQLFASLK

-492 LSDMK
+492 LSDM
-497 LDILKLDMKF
+497 KLDMKF

-564 FPYDRMEEILREGGR
+564 FPYDRMEEILRAGGR

-584 IRLHPANRIH
+584 IRLHQANRIH

>member
-1 MVQRR
+1 
-6 RRPVKKE
+6 
-13 MAGDKKNLQ
+13 
-22 SGRRNV
+22 
-28 EKLFYDMITELHIRE
+28 
-43 GFAQITYQNPAL
+43 
-55 FAFPTTPFGYYEAR
+55 
-69 EHFLRQEVYG
+69 
-79 EDADRVEN
+79 
-87 FWNGD
+87 
-92 KVRTFLGN
+92 
-100 GSRPAMQ
+100 
-107 KIEFRMHTKKG
+107 
-118 LRWVEQVAF
+118 
-127 FASDEGRQ
+127 
-135 GGLMVLLRD
+135 
-144 ITDAKGERMDALNEK
+144 
-159 DRLQREK
+159 
-166 IGLPDIFT
+166 
-174 FYQNAEALLAQ
+174 
-185 YPEKKF
+185 
-191 LLFTTDINNFKLYEA
+191 
-206 IYGEEKSEALLMMAA
+206 MMAA
-221 DELKKQLQT
+221 DELKKQLRT

-255 VVEIVQKTIQQLADA
+255 VVEVIRKSLERLASA
-270 TMGFSESVGIYEIT
+270 NMGFSESVGIYEIT

-302 TVRCNYKQNIAV
+302 TVRYNHKENIAV

-352 SCDKPVSMEALVR
+352 SCGKPVSMEALVR